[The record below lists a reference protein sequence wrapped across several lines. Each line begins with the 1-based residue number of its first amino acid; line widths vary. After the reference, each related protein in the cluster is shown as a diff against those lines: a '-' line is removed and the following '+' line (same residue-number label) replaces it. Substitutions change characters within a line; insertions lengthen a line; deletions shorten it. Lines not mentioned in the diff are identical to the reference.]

1 MTTSVKHSE
10 RQNRFVEHDAGIAI
24 ASVWLILY
32 VAMIVIMLTDHYP
45 GAVID
50 VANAA
55 HK

>member
-1 MTTSVKHSE
+1 MTKSVKHSE
-10 RQNRFVEHDAGIAI
+10 RQNQFVDHDAGIAI

-45 GAVID
+45 GSVID

-55 HK
+55 HN